1 MGKTMDKATVIY
13 GADQKVNL
21 TNINWEEMQT
31 AILAQIGDEPIGT
44 AIAGAK
50 KAVDEAKKDK
60 GLQKP
65 YVKVGLVDGSL
76 VMRIKD
82 PRPLIDKEL
91 DTVLVRQFKQKK
103 EAYQKMLGKTGGG
116 SDKGVV
122 VSLDPK
128 DDVIKDAAKSIST
141 QRKMGEDAP
150 LRRMGEDY
158 ADKDKMHTGKAVDD
172 EKLKE
177 QPFSNSSDAP
187 VVILAHGTPLG
198 KVGSGKVHATEFGN
212 KKPAEIIA
220 YLKKSLPVTY
230 SGVVYLDGCYT
241 AAGNTPLN
249 FAKQVYDGLV
259 KAGYFYLQIKGN
271 LGMARTVNGKEC
283 VTPAEIETAYEE
295 ARNEKKKLEEEQ
307 KTLAVPYD
315 KAIGQTIDKENQI
328 KFQARIA
335 GRKTPDQFNDDE
347 KKKLEQIDTVLK
359 AIKIKRANDPKLGK
373 IDKRIVELTAI
384 MAKPEYNIEAL
395 TGTWGPEKLAPKK

>member
-1 MGKTMDKATVIY
+1 MDKATVIY

-21 TNINWEEMQT
+21 TNINWEAMQT
-31 AILAQIGDEPIGT
+31 AILAEIGDEPIGT

-50 KAVDEAKKDK
+50 KAIDEAKKDK

-103 EAYQKMLGKTGGG
+103 DAYQKMLAKTGNG
-116 SDKGVV
+116 SDRGVV

-128 DDVIKDAAKSIST
+128 DKVIKESADSVAK
-141 QRKMGEDAP
+141 QRKLGEDAP
-150 LRRMGEDY
+150 LRRVGEDY
-158 ADKDKMHTGKAVDD
+158 SDRDKAHTGKAVDD

-177 QPFSNSSDAP
+177 TPFANSSDAP

-198 KVGSGKVHATEFGN
+198 KVGSGKVHATEFAN
-212 KKPAEIIA
+212 KKPAEIIT
-220 YLKKSLPVTY
+220 YLKKSLPTTY
-230 SGVVYLDGCYT
+230 AGVVYLDGCYT

-259 KAGYFYLQIKGN
+259 KAGYFYLQVKGN

-295 ARNEKKKLEEEQ
+295 AKNEKEKLEKDQ
-307 KTLAVPYD
+307 KVLAVPYD
-315 KAIGQTIDKENQI
+315 KAIGVAIDKENKI
-328 KFQARIA
+328 KLEARIA
-335 GRKTPDQFNDDE
+335 GRKSPDQYNDDD
-347 KKKLEQIDTVLK
+347 KKKLQEIDTVLK
-359 AIKIKRANDPKLGK
+359 AIKIRRANDPKLGK
-373 IDKRIVELTAI
+373 IDKRIVELAAI
-384 MAKPEYNIEAL
+384 IAKPEYNIEAL
-395 TGTWGPEKLAPKK
+395 TGTWGPEKMAPKK